1 MFVFLAFMLLIAWVL
16 GFVVFH
22 VTSAAIHILIG
33 LAVVSLALHAL
44 NARTHARS
52 SR

>member
-22 VTSAAIHILIG
+22 IASAGIHVLVG
-33 LAVVSLALHAL
+33 LAVLSFALHFVH
-44 NARTHARS
+44 ARTHVPS